1 MSGVRWAALA
11 VVVLVGELP
20 HRVASADDELA
31 LASRW
36 HDVPTGHQLKLSQ
49 QITDQLTELGNFIG
63 GHVNVLSDDVMGLR
77 FDGRARRA
85 RFRLG
90 TGEGQY
96 LRFKLD
102 TDWHFFA
109 GKARVTT
116 RVDLGLGKHEWHLE
130 LPDVEMLPSSVYGER
145 GVEVRLPIFERRW

>member
-1 MSGVRWAALA
+1 MIGVGRAAVTLL
-11 VVVLVGELP
+11 VLIGTTS
-20 HRVASADDELA
+20 VASADEEHMLLA
-31 LASRW
+31 ARW
-36 HDVPTGHQLKLSQ
+36 HDVPMGRSLKLSQ

-77 FDGRARRA
+77 FDGRKRKARL
-85 RFRLG
+85 RLG

-102 TDWHFFA
+102 TNWHFAA
-109 GKARVTT
+109 GKARVAT
-116 RVDLGLGKHEWHLE
+116 RVNLGLGKHEWHLE
-130 LPDVEMLPSSVYGER
+130 LPDVEMVPASVHGER

>member
-1 MSGVRWAALA
+1 MITVRWAALA
-11 VVVLVGELP
+11 LLVLVGGP
-20 HRVASADDELA
+20 SVASADDEFA
-31 LASRW
+31 LAARW
-36 HDVPTGHQLKLSQ
+36 HDVPTGRTLKLSQ

-63 GHVNVLSDDVMGLR
+63 GHVNVLSDDAMGLR
-77 FDGRARRA
+77 FDGRKRRA

-109 GKARVTT
+109 GKARVAT
-116 RVDLGLGKHEWHLE
+116 RIDLGLGKHEWHLE